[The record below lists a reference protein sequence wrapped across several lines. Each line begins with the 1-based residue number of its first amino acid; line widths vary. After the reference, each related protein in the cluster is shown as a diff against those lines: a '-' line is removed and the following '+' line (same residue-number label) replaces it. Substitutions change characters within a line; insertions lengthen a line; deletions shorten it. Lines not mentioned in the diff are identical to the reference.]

1 MTDVAKV
8 LDFGLVKQFDTAP
21 NQAITMTAEHVLM
34 GTPLYMAPE
43 AISGSAHVDAR
54 SDLYALGA
62 VGYFLLTGT
71 PVFTARTIVEIC
83 AHHLQTPP
91 EPPST
96 RSGLAIPPSLER
108 VILQCLAK
116 SPADRPSDA
125 RALGRAL
132 AACEVQ
138 DPWSEE
144 DAARWWGRFRAAHKP
159 EAPSPRQDPST
170 QLTAVVDL
178 ANRVNQFK

>member
-1 MTDVAKV
+1 
-8 LDFGLVKQFDTAP
+8 
-21 NQAITMTAEHVLM
+21 M

-43 AISGSAHVDAR
+43 AISGTAHVDAR

-83 AHHLQTPP
+83 AHHLHTPP
-91 EPPST
+91 EPPSA
-96 RSGLAIPPSLER
+96 RSGLAVPPALER

-116 SPADRPSDA
+116 SPADRPKDA
-125 RALGRAL
+125 RTLGRAL
-132 AACEVQ
+132 AAREIP

-144 DAARWWGRFRAAHKP
+144 DAARWWARFRSTRKVTRVEP
-159 EAPSPRQDPST
+159 DPSR

-178 ANRVNQFK
+178 ANRVNQFR